1 MQQLEVM
8 LPKREGHFTDPVKLL
23 EYGLLGHLLLVEK
36 EVTGEFIDLNL
47 WIRAQDADNVT
58 SLSIHGKRS
67 ERRSFRYRLNR

>member
-1 MQQLEVM
+1 M

-58 SLSIHGKRS
+58 STLQFMESGVKEIVPVPS
-67 ERRSFRYRLNR
+67 Q